1 MRNSYLVS
9 YDISDQKRLRRM
21 FKTMRGFGDHLQ
33 YSVFRCDLSPQER
46 VLLMEA
52 ITPIINHRDDQV
64 LIVDLGPARGRAQ
77 RCATVLGRAGPPSLR
92 RVVVV

>member
-9 YDISDQKRLRRM
+9 YDISDQKRLRRV

-64 LIVDLGPARGRAQ
+64 LIVDLGPVEGRAKH
-77 RCATVLGRAGPPSLR
+77 CATVVGRASPPSLR
-92 RVVVV
+92 QAVVV

>member
-64 LIVDLGPARGRAQ
+64 LIVDLAR
-77 RCATVLGRAGPPSLR
+77 VY
-92 RVVVV
+92 

>member
-9 YDISDQKRLRRM
+9 YDISDQKRLQRM

-33 YSVFRCDLSPQER
+33 YSVFRCDLSPKER

-64 LIVDLGPARGRAQ
+64 LIVDLGPAGGRAQ
-77 RCATVLGRAGPPSLR
+77 RCATVLGRAGPLSLR
-92 RVVVV
+92 RAVVV

>member
-64 LIVDLGPARGRAQ
+64 LIVDLGPAGGRAQ
-77 RCATVLGRAGPPSLR
+77 RCVTVLGRASPPSLR
-92 RVVVV
+92 RAVVV